1 MHSLASSISQ
11 VFSSG
16 WPSWE
21 SSERGEGAARPP
33 QFTIRLAQNLRE
45 EAERQHFVA
54 DPAEIIDKVRA
65 GSQRNSSAKSFEAW
79 EDLERALARLVYGSN
94 MIESAGNSL
103 SITAKLCQAVFRG
116 EEVNIGI
123 DERDADYKEHLEHLL
138 AANRLADHE
147 HAIRSRREI
156 VQHAQALNHVI
167 DQIVVKKAPWSEA
180 LILEAHRILHA
191 GLDDE
196 VEAGEYRSHEVAV
209 KYEKPGQ
216 KKQKAHQCMR
226 AKAVPDYM
234 KDMIQHLNDDLAEAE
249 KAGTL
254 DPYTLA
260 ARYHHQFVNVH
271 PFGDGN
277 GRMSRIILNV
287 LLLRYAGH
295 VSEIGLDAEE
305 RDEYIRLATRAS
317 QVFHREDMEID
328 FRDHTGHLELARFI
342 LVKSKKNV
350 ERMWSWVTGRKAD
363 REESGEDKES

>member
-1 MHSLASSISQ
+1 MHSLASSISR

-21 SSERGEGAARPP
+21 SSEGGEGAARP
-33 QFTIRLAQNLRE
+33 QFTIRLGQHLRE

-103 SITAKLCQAVFRG
+103 NITAKLCRAVFRG
-116 EEVNIGI
+116 EEVNIDI
-123 DERDADYKEHLEHLL
+123 DERDAEYKGHLEHLL
-138 AANRLADHE
+138 AANRPTGHE

-167 DQIVVKKAPWSEA
+167 DHIVVKKAPWSEA

-234 KDMIQHLNDDLAEAE
+234 KDMIQHLNDDIAEAE